1 MSWKENK
8 ELETL
13 PETIETLESEQEV
26 LMQKMSSADF
36 FKLPVSEQQAV
47 TGRSEALTQEIET
60 AYERWEFLTQKAQSC
75 AKN

>member
-13 PETIETLESEQEV
+13 PSTIENLEAEQEE
-26 LMQKMSSADF
+26 LMLKMSSADF
-36 FKLPVSEQQAV
+36 FKLPVIDQQTASA
-47 TGRSEALTQEIET
+47 RSEAVAREIEA
-60 AYERWEFLTQKAQSC
+60 AYERWEFLTQKAESC